1 MSKLNKEQK
10 GNKKNCSRQS
20 QILEESSLIQKH
32 FICEIFSFSSSYLL
46 IVFKLGVLKTFTRKN
61 LCWSVFLIKLKT
73 SNFIEKRLQH
83 RCFPVKIEIFLRA
96 LFSQNTSGQ
105 LLLFICRIHQIHLN
119 FLGVY
124 MFSLLYYCR
133 ASLNSLHFLFLKFL

>member
-1 MSKLNKEQK
+1 M
-10 GNKKNCSRQS
+10 

-32 FICEIFSFSSSYLL
+32 FICEVFSFNSSYLL

-61 LCWSVFLIKLKT
+61 LCWSAFLIKLKT

-124 MFSLLYYCR
+124 IFSLLYYCR
-133 ASLNSLHFLFLKFL
+133 ALIVYIFCFSNFFKNACNTQSFI